1 MAARLGNH
9 SEVLLIGRES
19 HAFSPQNGAL
29 CSKRIIAEWDFVA
42 KRDGKRLI
50 VEKTPKHVQ
59 SVRTIRRILPNAKII
74 TTVRNPLDNVASLY
88 KRFGNLKACVGRWI
102 VDNAEVKRISREPYV
117 TMVKYEDVTRRPKD
131 KFQEVARFL
140 DLQWEDQILDN
151 RESMYSQV
159 IYHDNMRI
167 RAEQVSRPI
176 EPRTGSWQEVF
187 NSEQITWILKKTNSL
202 ANALGYTAEEEANT
216 CR

>member
-9 SEVLLIGRES
+9 SEVLLVGRES
-19 HAFSPQNGAL
+19 NAFSPQNGAL

-42 KRDGKRLI
+42 KQDGKRLI

-117 TMVKYEDVTRRPKD
+117 TMVKYEDFTRRPKD

-140 DLQWEDQILDN
+140 DLQWEDQILDD

-202 ANALGYTAEEEANT
+202 ANALGYTAEEEANA